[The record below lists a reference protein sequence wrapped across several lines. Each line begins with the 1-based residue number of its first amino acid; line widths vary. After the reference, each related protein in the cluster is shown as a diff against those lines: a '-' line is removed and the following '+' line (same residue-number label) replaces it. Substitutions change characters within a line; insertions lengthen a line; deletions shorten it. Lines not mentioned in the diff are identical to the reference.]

1 MGKALAETS
10 RAAREVFA
18 RADDALGE
26 SLSKLCFEGP
36 EADLQLTANTQPAIV
51 TTSIAVLAALR
62 EAAPN
67 LPRPRFVAGHSLGE
81 YSALVAAGA
90 LDLEDAVRLVRLRGQ
105 AMQRAVPEGEG
116 GMAAVMGADADAVM
130 ALCREAAADGVL
142 APANFN
148 GPGQIVIAGHLSA
161 IQRALELGA
170 SKKMKLIPL
179 KVSAPFHCPLM
190 APAAREVEQALA
202 QVRLR
207 EPEVPVVSNVEAQ
220 PNASAAR
227 IPELLVRQIDS
238 PVLWEQAVRFMASA
252 GVKRAFEIGPG
263 KVLSGLVRRIDKSIE
278 VTSVQGPD
286 DLGAIAH
293 LVS

>member
-10 RAAREVFA
+10 RAARDVFA

-36 EADLQLTANTQPAIV
+36 EADLQLTANTQPAIL

-161 IQRALELGA
+161 IRRALELGA

-202 QVRLR
+202 LVRLR
-207 EPEVPVVSNVEAQ
+207 EPEAPVVSNVEAQ
-220 PNASAAR
+220 PNASAGR

-278 VTSVQGPD
+278 VTNVQGPD
-286 DLGAIAH
+286 DLAAVAH